1 MLPHPVIQQLR
12 ALKLDGMALALQEQ
26 QEQPGLRELSFEER
40 LTLLVDRERACR
52 DTRGLQRRLTAARLK
67 VNASLEEVDVKH
79 PRGLDARLL
88 RSLAQGQWLA
98 EKRGVIITGPTG
110 VGKTFIG
117 CALAH
122 QACRQGFTA
131 LYAQT
136 GRLLQELTL
145 AKGDGRYL
153 KLLASIARVNVLILD
168 DWGLDVP
175 TAEGRRILLEI
186 LVRVPQLR
194 YQPICKSQRTSA
206 RLFEAGEFVRGPS
219 TERGMRPDGVVVLA
233 PGREDQ
239 ACLIQALEPVQIQ
252 TLVPDTAVETLDVSV
267 LDGLPRPDEGV
278 RDATPMGPEIQAL
291 ARELWAIVGGDRL
304 RCPRKRTTASRART
318 TSCPVM
324 EVPTCIT
331 RHSRVKSSTTFRTRN
346 RCPEASWSDMKSR
359 LHR

>member
-1 MLPHPVIQQLR
+1 MLPHPVIQHLR

-52 DTRGLQRRLTAARLK
+52 DTRGLQRRLSAARLK
-67 VNASLEEVDVKH
+67 VEASLEEVDTKH

-88 RSLAQGQWLA
+88 RSLAQGQWIA

-153 KLLASIARVNVLILD
+153 KLLASIARVSVLILD

-186 LVRVPQLR
+186 LDDR
-194 YQPICKSQRTSA
+194 YERASTIITSQFPTSA
-206 RLFEAGEFVRGPS
+206 WHANLGDPTLADAILDRVLHHAYRIELQGESLRKK
-219 TERGMRPDGVVVLA
+219 
-233 PGREDQ
+233 GRK
-239 ACLIQALEPVQIQ
+239 LTLE
-252 TLVPDTAVETLDVSV
+252 TVS
-267 LDGLPRPDEGV
+267 L
-278 RDATPMGPEIQAL
+278 
-291 ARELWAIVGGDRL
+291 
-304 RCPRKRTTASRART
+304 S
-318 TSCPVM
+318 
-324 EVPTCIT
+324 
-331 RHSRVKSSTTFRTRN
+331 
-346 RCPEASWSDMKSR
+346 
-359 LHR
+359 

>member
-1 MLPHPVIQQLR
+1 MLTHPVIQHLR

-26 QEQPGLRELSFEER
+26 QEQPILRELSFEER

-153 KLLASIARVNVLILD
+153 KLLASIA
-168 DWGLDVP
+168 
-175 TAEGRRILLEI
+175 
-186 LVRVPQLR
+186 
-194 YQPICKSQRTSA
+194 S
-206 RLFEAGEFVRGPS
+206 
-219 TERGMRPDGVVVLA
+219 
-233 PGREDQ
+233 PG
-239 ACLIQALEPVQIQ
+239 
-252 TLVPDTAVETLDVSV
+252 
-267 LDGLPRPDEGV
+267 
-278 RDATPMGPEIQAL
+278 
-291 ARELWAIVGGDRL
+291 
-304 RCPRKRTTASRART
+304 
-318 TSCPVM
+318 
-324 EVPTCIT
+324 
-331 RHSRVKSSTTFRTRN
+331 
-346 RCPEASWSDMKSR
+346 
-359 LHR
+359 

>member
-1 MLPHPVIQQLR
+1 MLPHPVIQHLR

-26 QEQPGLRELSFEER
+26 QEQPGLRELGFEER

-52 DTRGLQRRLTAARLK
+52 DTRGLQRRLAAARLK
-67 VNASLEEVDVKH
+67 VDASLEEVDTKH

-88 RSLAQGQWLA
+88 RSLAQGQWIA

-131 LYAQT
+131 LYTQT

-153 KLLASIARVNVLILD
+153 KLLASIARVSVLILD

-186 LVRVPQLR
+186 LDDRYERVST
-194 YQPICKSQRTSA
+194 IITSQFPTSA
-206 RLFEAGEFVRGPS
+206 WHANLGDPTLADAILDRVLHHAYRIELRGESLRKK
-219 TERGMRPDGVVVLA
+219 
-233 PGREDQ
+233 GRK
-239 ACLIQALEPVQIQ
+239 LTP
-252 TLVPDTAVETLDVSV
+252 ETV
-267 LDGLPRPDEGV
+267 GL
-278 RDATPMGPEIQAL
+278 
-291 ARELWAIVGGDRL
+291 
-304 RCPRKRTTASRART
+304 S
-318 TSCPVM
+318 
-324 EVPTCIT
+324 
-331 RHSRVKSSTTFRTRN
+331 
-346 RCPEASWSDMKSR
+346 
-359 LHR
+359 

>member
-1 MLPHPVIQQLR
+1 MLPHPVIQHLR

-52 DTRGLQRRLTAARLK
+52 DTRGLQRRLSAARLK
-67 VNASLEEVDVKH
+67 VQASLEEVDTKH

-88 RSLAQGQWLA
+88 RSLAQGQWIA

-186 LVRVPQLR
+186 LDDR
-194 YQPICKSQRTSA
+194 YERSSTIITSQFPTSA
-206 RLFEAGEFVRGPS
+206 WHANLGDPTLADAILDRVLHNAYRIELRGESLRKK
-219 TERGMRPDGVVVLA
+219 
-233 PGREDQ
+233 GRK
-239 ACLIQALEPVQIQ
+239 LTP
-252 TLVPDTAVETLDVSV
+252 ETVS
-267 LDGLPRPDEGV
+267 L
-278 RDATPMGPEIQAL
+278 
-291 ARELWAIVGGDRL
+291 
-304 RCPRKRTTASRART
+304 S
-318 TSCPVM
+318 
-324 EVPTCIT
+324 
-331 RHSRVKSSTTFRTRN
+331 
-346 RCPEASWSDMKSR
+346 
-359 LHR
+359 

>member
-1 MLPHPVIQQLR
+1 MLPHPVIQHLR

-52 DTRGLQRRLTAARLK
+52 DTRGLQRRLSAARLK
-67 VNASLEEVDVKH
+67 VDASLEEVDTKH

-88 RSLAQGQWLA
+88 RSLAQGQWIA

-122 QACRQGFTA
+122 QACRQGYTA

-153 KLLASIARVNVLILD
+153 KLLASIARVSVLILD

-175 TAEGRRILLEI
+175 TAEGRRILLE
-186 LVRVPQLR
+186 LLDDR
-194 YQPICKSQRTSA
+194 YERASTIITSQFPTSA
-206 RLFEAGEFVRGPS
+206 WHANLGDPTLADAILDRVLHHAYRIELQGESLRKK
-219 TERGMRPDGVVVLA
+219 
-233 PGREDQ
+233 GRK
-239 ACLIQALEPVQIQ
+239 LTP
-252 TLVPDTAVETLDVSV
+252 ETVS
-267 LDGLPRPDEGV
+267 L
-278 RDATPMGPEIQAL
+278 
-291 ARELWAIVGGDRL
+291 
-304 RCPRKRTTASRART
+304 S
-318 TSCPVM
+318 
-324 EVPTCIT
+324 
-331 RHSRVKSSTTFRTRN
+331 
-346 RCPEASWSDMKSR
+346 
-359 LHR
+359 

>member
-136 GRLLQELTL
+136 GRLLQELSL

-186 LVRVPQLR
+186 LDDRYERASTIITSQFPTPAWHANLGDPTLADAILDRVLHHAYRIELR
-194 YQPICKSQRTSA
+194 
-206 RLFEAGEFVRGPS
+206 GES
-219 TERGMRPDGVVVLA
+219 
-233 PGREDQ
+233 
-239 ACLIQALEPVQIQ
+239 
-252 TLVPDTAVETLDVSV
+252 
-267 LDGLPRPDEGV
+267 
-278 RDATPMGPEIQAL
+278 
-291 ARELWAIVGGDRL
+291 L
-304 RCPRKRTTASRART
+304 RK
-318 TSCPVM
+318 
-324 EVPTCIT
+324 
-331 RHSRVKSSTTFRTRN
+331 
-346 RCPEASWSDMKSR
+346 KSR
-359 LHR
+359 KLTPETVSLS

>member
-1 MLPHPVIQQLR
+1 MLPHPVIQHLR

-52 DTRGLQRRLTAARLK
+52 DTRGLQRRLSAARLK
-67 VNASLEEVDVKH
+67 VEASLEEVDTKH

-88 RSLAQGQWLA
+88 RSLAQGQWIA

-153 KLLASIARVNVLILD
+153 KLLASIARVSVLILD

-186 LVRVPQLR
+186 LDDR
-194 YQPICKSQRTSA
+194 YERASTIITSQFPTSA
-206 RLFEAGEFVRGPS
+206 WHANLGDPTLADAILDRVLHHAYRSELQGESLRKK
-219 TERGMRPDGVVVLA
+219 
-233 PGREDQ
+233 GRK
-239 ACLIQALEPVQIQ
+239 LTP
-252 TLVPDTAVETLDVSV
+252 ETVS
-267 LDGLPRPDEGV
+267 L
-278 RDATPMGPEIQAL
+278 
-291 ARELWAIVGGDRL
+291 
-304 RCPRKRTTASRART
+304 S
-318 TSCPVM
+318 
-324 EVPTCIT
+324 
-331 RHSRVKSSTTFRTRN
+331 
-346 RCPEASWSDMKSR
+346 
-359 LHR
+359 